1 MTQEAFI
8 DYYEIL
14 QLSPSAEF
22 EMIERVYRMLAKRY
36 HPDNRL
42 TCNGEKFNMLVKAYK
57 VLSDPEQRAGYDLT
71 YEKERALAWKLFDE
85 SSPSEGVDA
94 DRRIQRG
101 ILSLL
106 YVTRRRDASNPGVGI
121 IELERLLG
129 CPEKHLEFHIWYL
142 KEKGWIERTDAGRF
156 AITAEGVDSVTE
168 QNTLLRKDRLLPWG
182 HEFSAEKEDSKGENA
197 GVRKAGIL
205 LERAQF
211 GLGNG

>member
-1 MTQEAFI
+1 MTQESFI

-22 EMIERVYRMLAKRY
+22 EMIERVYKMLAKRY

-42 TCNGEKFNMLVKAYK
+42 AGNGEKFNMLVKAYK

-85 SSPSEGVDA
+85 ASPSEGVDA

-121 IELERLLG
+121 MELERLLG
-129 CPEKHLEFHIWYL
+129 CPEKHMEFHIWYL
-142 KEKGWIERTDAGRF
+142 KEKGWIKRTDAGGF
-156 AITAEGVDSVTE
+156 AITAEGVDSAIE
-168 QNTLLRKDRLLPWG
+168 QDILLRKDRLLPWA

-197 GVRKAGIL
+197 GVWEAGSL
-205 LERAQF
+205 LERVQF
-211 GLGNG
+211 ALANG